1 MKEHIRFFDRQASSW
16 DEQTGERNS
25 KIEEVVFWFQI
36 RPGNSVLD
44 VGTGTG
50 VLLPVL
56 SREIGSGGLLTAMDF
71 SSRMLDKARE
81 RSCPG
86 MRYLLNGAVMAIPL
100 RSERFDHVT
109 CFSAFPHFP
118 DKKKA
123 LQEMV
128 RVLKRGASLHIAHLQ
143 SAEELNRL
151 HREIGDVVAGDGLP
165 SPEEMQVLLT
175 ESGLLE
181 VNVVNEPG
189 RFLAQ
194 GRRR

>member
-1 MKEHIRFFDRQASSW
+1 MKEHIRFFDGQASSW
-16 DEQTGERNS
+16 DEKTLERDS
-25 KIEEVVFWFQI
+25 KIEEVVSWFRI

-56 SREIGSGGLLTAMDF
+56 SREIGSDGLLVAMDF
-71 SSRMLDKARE
+71 SSRMLDKAKE
-81 RSCPG
+81 RHCPG
-86 MRYLLNGAVMAIPL
+86 MRFLLNGAVMSIPL
-100 RSERFDHVT
+100 CSGRFDHVT

-128 RVLKRGASLHIAHLQ
+128 RVLKRGAILHIAHLQ
-143 SAEELNRL
+143 SVEEINRL
-151 HREIGDVVAGDGLP
+151 HREIGDVVAGDSLP
-165 SPEEMQVLLT
+165 GPEEMCGLLT
-175 ESGLLE
+175 ESGLSE
-181 VNVVNEPG
+181 VRVVDQPG

-194 GRRR
+194 GRKR